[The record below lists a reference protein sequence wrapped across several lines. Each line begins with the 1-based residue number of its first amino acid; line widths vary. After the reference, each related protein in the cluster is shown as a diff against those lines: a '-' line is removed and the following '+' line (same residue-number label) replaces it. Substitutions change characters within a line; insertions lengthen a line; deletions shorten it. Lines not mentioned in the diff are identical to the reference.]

1 MQAEPA
7 NKPPASK
14 VLVSVDK
21 GMQEMTVFVDG
32 IELYTWPV
40 STGLYGY
47 STPSGSYTATSM
59 NKMWR
64 SREWDNA
71 PMPHAI
77 FFTKKGHAIHGTH
90 ETKKLGSPASKG
102 CVRLAPQNAETLF
115 NLVKEKGLE
124 NTEVVLAGLS
134 PGGEAK
140 IAAPARQPK
149 PRAYDSWF
157 DYPQAYEKPRRRGLF
172 GRKWRNENA
181 QRMPRYYQPRGVG
194 PWGY

>member
-1 MQAEPA
+1 MLFVGALLVLPAGAQAETPSDPAQSSNAGSLTGQPQPVYPNGPPQSQTESAAPATGTDSNSGSEETQAEPA

-71 PMPHAI
+71 PMQI
-77 FFTKKGHAIHGTH
+77 G
-90 ETKKLGSPASKG
+90 
-102 CVRLAPQNAETLF
+102 
-115 NLVKEKGLE
+115 
-124 NTEVVLAGLS
+124 
-134 PGGEAK
+134 
-140 IAAPARQPK
+140 
-149 PRAYDSWF
+149 RAH
-157 DYPQAYEKPRRRGLF
+157 
-172 GRKWRNENA
+172 
-181 QRMPRYYQPRGVG
+181 V
-194 PWGY
+194 